1 MTDFIVHL
9 SLTLTGIGG
18 GNWANGLKSSRDSV
32 KFNRRSPGLW
42 IIQSILINHHSWHKH
57 GMTDATHIQGIR
69 AHLNRPVVLVG
80 MPASGKTSLGRGLSH
95 ILDIPF
101 IDIDHAIEQTIG
113 QKIVHFFEEHGEP
126 AFRDLETQTIRAV
139 FADNP
144 GACVIS
150 TGGGAVL
157 RPDNRPVLF
166 NNTYSLWVRANI
178 ASLLERTA
186 MDTQRPLL
194 KNADPEKVLLNLQT
208 IRYPLYQQ
216 ASMIVDTDGRL
227 PEQILPEIVEKINE
241 RLSTS

>member
-1 MTDFIVHL
+1 MRL
-9 SLTLTGIGG
+9 SFLKTGKGEG
-18 GNWANGLKSSRDSV
+18 YRGNGLKFSRDSA
-32 KFNRRSPGLW
+32 KFNRVSPSLL

-57 GMTDATHIQGIR
+57 GMTDATHIPNPPTR
-69 AHLNRPVVLVG
+69 LNRPVVLVG
-80 MPASGKTSLGRGLSH
+80 MPASGKTVLGRGLSD
-95 ILDIPF
+95 ILAVPF
-101 IDIDHAIEQTIG
+101 IDIDHVIEHTIG
-113 QKIVHFFEEHGEP
+113 QRIIHFFEANGEA

-139 FADNP
+139 FAAHP

-157 RPDNRPVLF
+157 RPENGPILF
-166 NNTYSLWVRANI
+166 NNTYSVWVRANI

-186 MDTQRPLL
+186 KDTHRPLL

-227 PEQILPEIVEKINE
+227 PQQILPEILEKINE
-241 RLSTS
+241 RLSTP

>member
-1 MTDFIVHL
+1 MTDVTHL
-9 SLTLTGIGG
+9 QAI
-18 GNWANGLKSSRDSV
+18 K
-32 KFNRRSPGLW
+32 
-42 IIQSILINHHSWHKH
+42 
-57 GMTDATHIQGIR
+57 

-95 ILDIPF
+95 ILDVPF
-101 IDIDHAIEQTIG
+101 IDIDHVIEHNIG
-113 QKIVHFFEEHGEP
+113 QKIIHFFEAHGEP

-144 GACVIS
+144 GACIIS

-157 RPDNRPVLF
+157 RPDNRPLLF
-166 NNTYSLWVRANI
+166 NNTHSFWVRANI

-186 MDTQRPLL
+186 KDTYRPLL
-194 KNADPEKVLLNLQT
+194 KNADPEKVLLNLQS

-227 PEQILPEIVEKINE
+227 PEQILPEILEKINE